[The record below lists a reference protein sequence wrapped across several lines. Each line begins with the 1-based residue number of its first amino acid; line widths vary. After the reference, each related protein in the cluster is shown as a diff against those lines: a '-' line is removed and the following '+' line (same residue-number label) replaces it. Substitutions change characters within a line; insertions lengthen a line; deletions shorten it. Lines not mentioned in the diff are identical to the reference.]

1 MFLNESIVGQVFLKG
16 AYYPIAVGPGKV
28 EVSVFEK
35 GVAFAVG
42 VASDIEP
49 VAGPAFSMFAAG
61 KQFIDF
67 AGIGIGRVIADELL
81 DLLCCWAKTGE
92 GEMDPAQEGSF
103 VGTGRR
109 LEALRFQGGEDEE
122 IDGVCLGGLLWLC
135 GCIFTQPRPE
145 APCLGIWIGT

>member
-1 MFLNESIVGQVFLKG
+1 MNESIVWQVFLKG
-16 AYYPIAVGPGKV
+16 AYYPIAVGPGEV

-42 VASDIEP
+42 IAGDIEP
-49 VAGPAFSMFAAG
+49 VAGPAFSMFAGG
-61 KQFIDF
+61 KQLVDF
-67 AGIGIGRVIADELL
+67 ESVGSRRVIADELL

-109 LEALRFQGGEDEE
+109 LEALQF
-122 IDGVCLGGLLWLC
+122 
-135 GCIFTQPRPE
+135 
-145 APCLGIWIGT
+145 